1 MPSFLLSNCRMI
13 GTKKILVTGA
23 AGFIGFHLV
32 KRLAESGGFNI
43 IGLDSINSYYDV
55 NLKYGRLAELGID
68 NAGSMDM
75 SGNDAKV
82 LTFNQSSKYANFSF
96 IKADISDYDTLARI
110 FEECNFDIVCNL
122 AAQAGVRYSFENP
135 FSYIKSN
142 VNGFMNI
149 LELSRIHNIS
159 HVVYASSSSVYGNN
173 EKIPFDESDRTDNP
187 QSIYAASKKANE
199 LMAHVYSS
207 QMGMA
212 TTGLRF
218 FTVYGPWGRP
228 DMAPFLFMKSVLEGK
243 KIRIFNHGNL
253 SRDFSY
259 IDDIVEGIA
268 KVVES
273 NPSGGDCKIYN
284 IGNSSPVKLMDFVR
298 TIEEVA
304 GKEAIKE
311 FTDMQQGDVYITY
324 ANTASIEKDFGFK
337 PCTPLKYGIEEF
349 YKWYTEFYSF
359 SRDRSNG

>member
-1 MPSFLLSNCRMI
+1 MI
-13 GTKKILVTGA
+13 DNQKKILITGA

-32 KRLAESGGFNI
+32 KRLASTGLYNI
-43 IGLDSINSYYDV
+43 TGVDNINSYYDV
-55 NLKYGRLAELGID
+55 NLKYGRLKALGID
-68 NAGSMDM
+68 TPGEKSSIYENF
-75 SGNDAKV
+75 
-82 LTFNQSSKYANFSF
+82 TFVKE
-96 IKADISDYDTLARI
+96 DISDYEGMRKI
-110 FEECNFDIVCNL
+110 FEEGKFDIVCNL

-135 FSYIKSN
+135 FTYINSN

-149 LELSRIHNIS
+149 LELSRIFNIR
-159 HVVYASSSSVYGNN
+159 HLVYASSSSVYGNN
-173 EKIPFDESDRTDNP
+173 EKIPFEEADRTDNP

-207 QMGMA
+207 QMGLP

-243 KIRIFNHGNL
+243 KIKIFNHGNL

-259 IDDIVEGIA
+259 IDDIVKGIV
-268 KVVES
+268 KVIES
-273 NPSGGDCKIYN
+273 NPSGGAYKIYN
-284 IGNSSPVKLMDFVR
+284 IGNSSPVKLMDFVG
-298 TIEEVA
+298 TIEKVA

-337 PCTPLKYGIEEF
+337 PCTPLEYGIEEF
-349 YKWYTEFYSF
+349 YKWYTKFYSF
-359 SRDRSNG
+359 SRDRSTE

>member
-82 LTFNQSSKYANFSF
+82 LTFKQSSKYANFSF

>member
-1 MPSFLLSNCRMI
+1 MSNNN
-13 GTKKILVTGA
+13 KINILITGA

-32 KRLAESGGFNI
+32 KTLASAGQYNI
-43 IGLDSINSYYDV
+43 VGVDNVNSYYDV
-55 NLKYGRLAELGID
+55 NLKYGRLNALGFESQDIV
-68 NAGSMDM
+68 NKENSTAI
-75 SGNDAKV
+75 
-82 LTFNQSSKYANFSF
+82 TSSKYQDLIFL
-96 IKADISDYDTLARI
+96 KEDISDFAKMKDI
-110 FEECNFDIVCNL
+110 FELYKFDIVCNL

-135 FSYIKSN
+135 FTYINSN

-149 LELSRIHNIS
+149 LELSRIFNIK
-159 HVVYASSSSVYGNN
+159 HLVYASSSSVYGNN
-173 EKIPFDESDRTDNP
+173 EKIPFEESDRTDNP

-207 QMGMA
+207 QMGIP

-243 KIRIFNHGNL
+243 TIRIFNHGNL

-259 IDDIVEGIA
+259 IDDIVKGI
-268 KVVES
+268 VRVIES
-273 NPSGGDCKIYN
+273 NPSGGEYKIYN
-284 IGNSSPVKLMDFVR
+284 IGNSSPVKLMDFVG
-298 TIEEVA
+298 TIESVT
-304 GKEAIKE
+304 GKKAVKE
-311 FTDMQQGDVYITY
+311 FVDMQQGDVYITY

-349 YKWYTEFYSF
+349 YKWYMEFYSF
-359 SRDRSNG
+359 SRDRSVI

>member
-1 MPSFLLSNCRMI
+1 MSNNH
-13 GTKKILVTGA
+13 KINILITGA

-32 KRLAESGGFNI
+32 KALASTGKYNI
-43 IGLDSINSYYDV
+43 VGADNINSYYDI
-55 NLKYGRLAELGID
+55 NLKYGRLNALGFECQDIV
-68 NAGSMDM
+68 NKESSTAII
-75 SGNDAKV
+75 SGKYQNLNFLKV
-82 LTFNQSSKYANFSF
+82 
-96 IKADISDYDTLARI
+96 DISDFARMKDI
-110 FEECNFDIVCNL
+110 FELYKFDIVCNL

-135 FSYIKSN
+135 FTYINSN

-149 LELSRIHNIS
+149 LELSRIFNIK
-159 HVVYASSSSVYGNN
+159 HLVYASSSSVYGNN
-173 EKIPFDESDRTDNP
+173 EKIPFEESDRTDNP

-207 QMGMA
+207 QMGIP

-243 KIRIFNHGNL
+243 TIKIFNHGNL

-259 IDDIVEGIA
+259 IDDIVKGIV
-268 KVVES
+268 KVIES
-273 NPSGGDCKIYN
+273 NPSGGEYKIYN
-284 IGNSSPVKLMDFVR
+284 IGNSSPVKLMDFVE
-298 TIEEVA
+298 TIENVT
-304 GKEAIKE
+304 GKKAVKE
-311 FTDMQQGDVYITY
+311 FVDMQQGDVYITY

-349 YKWYTEFYSF
+349 YKWYMEFYSF
-359 SRDRSNG
+359 SRDRSVI